1 MALGQF
7 DFYSNSLRRA
17 VTFHILLPNDVATE
31 GNEHFNRKMK
41 TLYLLHG
48 YAGNNKSW
56 LLNSNIEELACR
68 YNLAVV
74 FPAGENCFYIDGE
87 GVGKAYCTYV
97 GNELVEYT
105 RRVFGLSREK
115 EDTYIAGFS
124 MGGFGAIHVG
134 LAYPETFRAMVGLS
148 SALIAH
154 NIAGKKEG
162 FSDPIADYYYYRSVF
177 GDLDKLLESSNNPEY
192 QITKLKQEGKE
203 IPAIYMAC
211 GTEDFLLEENRIFHR
226 FLTKEEVPVTYIESP
241 GAHDWKFWN
250 HYLEPSIQW
259 MLER

>member
-17 VTFHILLPNDVATE
+17 VSFNILLPNDCATQ
-31 GNEHFNRKMK
+31 GNVHYNRKMK

-48 YAGNNKSW
+48 YSGNNKSW
-56 LLNSNIEELACR
+56 LLSSFIEELSCR
-68 YNLAVV
+68 YNMAVV
-74 FPAGENCFYIDGE
+74 FPNGENCFYIDGQ
-87 GVGKAYCTYV
+87 GVGSAYCNYV
-97 GNELVEYT
+97 GEELVEYT
-105 RRVFGLSREK
+105 RKVFGLSKDK
-115 EDTYIAGFS
+115 EDTYIAGLS

-134 LAYPETFRAMVGLS
+134 LAYPDTFGGIVGLS
-148 SALIAH
+148 SALIVH

-162 FSDPIADYYYYRSVF
+162 FADPIADYHYYHTVF
-177 GDLDKLLESSNNPEY
+177 GDLDQLVESSNNPEF
-192 QITKLKQEGKE
+192 QIMELQKASRE

-211 GTEDFLLEENRIFHR
+211 GTEDFLLEENRLFHR
-226 FLTKEEVPVTYIESP
+226 FLINHRVPVTYIESP

-259 MLER
+259 LLER